1 MVKIKPPKEYTLEKI
16 KEVIESYTS
25 NGEFGYIE
33 PGRGLKGKR
42 EWIFT
47 EEDVKGMMEKH
58 RKAREMRLWCYDDSE
73 IGQSTRS
80 KTITK
85 SSTSHSPEHGPESK
99 RPRTTK
105 YDGYVKKL
113 AKVDEIFKE
122 LDEKHHGKFTPEQL
136 NAWGYLVQSGKHAS
150 LDIPPDMPFFRGKD
164 KKKDRTPSSP
174 PKTSSSSLSQS
185 TSSVGVSPGRRV
197 GLRTE
202 CIDQLKK
209 WHALLVDGAI
219 TKAQYDDFQA
229 KILNDMEKF

>member
-1 MVKIKPPKEYTLEKI
+1 ML
-16 KEVIESYTS
+16 ESYTS

-33 PGRGLKGKR
+33 PGRGLKGKQ

-47 EEDVKGMMEKH
+47 EEDVKGVMEIH

-73 IGQSTRS
+73 TGQSTRS
-80 KTITK
+80 KTVIK

-105 YDGYVKKL
+105 YGYVKKL

-122 LDEKHHGKFTPEQL
+122 LDEKHYGKFYPEQL
-136 NAWGYLVQSGKHAS
+136 NAWGHLVQSGKHAI
-150 LDIPPDMPFFRGKD
+150 LDIPPDMPFLEERG
-164 KKKDRTPSSP
+164 KKDRTPSSP
-174 PKTSSSSLSQS
+174 PKTSSSSPSQS
-185 TSSVGVSPGRRV
+185 TSSIGVSPGQRV

-209 WHALLVDGAI
+209 WHALPVL
-219 TKAQYDDFQA
+219 
-229 KILNDMEKF
+229 

>member
-1 MVKIKPPKEYTLEKI
+1 M
-16 KEVIESYTS
+16 
-25 NGEFGYIE
+25 
-33 PGRGLKGKR
+33 
-42 EWIFT
+42 
-47 EEDVKGMMEKH
+47 
-58 RKAREMRLWCYDDSE
+58 
-73 IGQSTRS
+73 
-80 KTITK
+80 
-85 SSTSHSPEHGPESK
+85 
-99 RPRTTK
+99 
-105 YDGYVKKL
+105 

-122 LDEKHHGKFTPEQL
+122 LDEKHHGKFSPEQL
-136 NAWGYLVQSGKHAS
+136 NAWGHLVQSGKHAS

-164 KKKDRTPSSP
+164 KKKDRNPSSP
-174 PKTSSSSLSQS
+174 SKTSSSSPSQS